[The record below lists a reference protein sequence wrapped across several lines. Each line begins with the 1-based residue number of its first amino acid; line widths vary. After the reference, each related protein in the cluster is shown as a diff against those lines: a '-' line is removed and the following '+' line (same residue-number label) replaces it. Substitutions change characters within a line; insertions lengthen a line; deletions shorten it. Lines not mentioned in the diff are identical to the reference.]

1 MVSNRKFPQEQEE
14 GNGAKIPIQK
24 SKWGTADHTK
34 QPSISGLRNVI
45 NGHNSYVETFLR
57 RVVREEV
64 ERIIQEHHLS
74 PRGTVN
80 HNLAGTSG
88 AKPFQLCFINKLP
101 DTIFTLSNIIAEDES
116 PLQIALFDVTSQ
128 SIVSEGPLS
137 SIKIE
142 ICVLDGEFGSNG
154 SEDWTQG
161 EFNGS
166 ILRQRDGKGPLL
178 TGDRF
183 ITLKNGIGSVSK
195 LTLTDNSRW
204 LRSRKFR
211 LGAKV
216 VESTSSGASIKEGSS
231 EPFVVKDNRGESYK
245 KHYPPYLNDD
255 IWRLEK
261 IAKDGKIHKRLS
273 SQGIHTV
280 KDLLQ
285 LYTTDPSSLYVKCG
299 SIPIKS
305 WTAIMNH
312 AKTCVIN
319 DHKLYSYRATQQP
332 IVLLFNSIYILVGV
346 LNGQNYCLPDA
357 LTPKEKNLVET
368 IKQQAYKNM
377 NNLKSVDDTSPWS
390 CFTPVA
396 CPRTGQSDVP
406 DQVMAGQEE
415 TWLGSTQPCTSS
427 SFIDEEVPSY
437 QVYEDPLPE
446 TCEMLQNG
454 YTGGEFFSGMFTEG
468 NSWQLNGLSHIPV
481 VQGGCSADNCSSE
494 IQFTNDCSC
503 SPYTAQWGDQN
514 GYLFGSS
521 DGAEFT
527 SHPTFLNSNGDVS
540 NSGKTKAVWF
550 KIGNAIKWVIS
561 VKKYA
566 AARKNA
572 ELYYCDFKY

>member
-1 MVSNRKFPQEQEE
+1 MVSNSKSPQDQEQ
-14 GNGAKIPIQK
+14 GKGSSKIPLQK
-24 SKWGTADHTK
+24 SKWGKGNAHHTK

-45 NGHNSYVETFLR
+45 NAFCLNGHNSYLETFLR

-64 ERIIQEHHLS
+64 ERKVQEHYPTL
-74 PRGTVN
+74 RGRVN

-88 AKPFQLCFINKLP
+88 AAKPFQLSFINKLP

-128 SIVSEGPLS
+128 SIVTEGLLS

-154 SEDWTQG
+154 TEDWIQE
-161 EFNGS
+161 EFNGN

-178 TGDRF
+178 IGERF
-183 ITLKNGIGSVSK
+183 ITLKNGTGSISK
-195 LTLTDNSRW
+195 LILTDNSRW

-216 VESTSSGASIKEGSS
+216 VNPTSCDANIKEGKS
-231 EPFVVKDNRGESYK
+231 EPFVVKDNRGEAYK
-245 KHYPPYLNDD
+245 KHYPPSLNDD

-273 SQGIHTV
+273 QRGIHTV

-285 LYTTDPSSLYVKCG
+285 LHTTNPSSLYKMCG
-299 SIPIKS
+299 NIPIKS
-305 WTAIMNH
+305 WNSITYH

-346 LNGQNYCLPDA
+346 FDGQNYCSLDA
-357 LTPKEKNLVET
+357 LTPNEKNLVET
-368 IKQQAYKNM
+368 MKQQAYKNV
-377 NNLKSVDDTSPWS
+377 NNLTSVDETSPLS
-390 CFTPVA
+390 CFAPVA
-396 CPRTGQSDVP
+396 CPP
-406 DQVMAGQEE
+406 DQVLGDQKE
-415 TWLGSTQPCTSS
+415 TWLGSIQRCTSS
-427 SFIDEEVPSY
+427 SFVDEGVPSY
-437 QVYEDPLPE
+437 QIYEDPLPE
-446 TCEMLQNG
+446 TCF
-454 YTGGEFFSGMFTEG
+454 TGGDFLSGMFIEG
-468 NSWQLNGLSHIPV
+468 NSSWQLNGSSHIEV
-481 VQGGCSADNCSSE
+481 VQGGYSAGNCSSE
-494 IQFTNDCSC
+494 IQFTNDCS
-503 SPYTAQWGDQN
+503 PYAGQWEDEN

-521 DGAEFT
+521 SYGAEFT
-527 SHPTFLNSNGDVS
+527 SHSGGDIS
-540 NSGKTKAVWF
+540 SSGKSKAVWF
-550 KIGNAIKWVIS
+550 KILNALKWVIS

-572 ELYYCDFKY
+572 ELFYCDY